1 MQTREL
7 TVKNKLGL
15 HARPC
20 ALLSKTA
27 SLFRSSITITHK
39 NRSGDAKAIL
49 GLMTM
54 AMPSG
59 SELTVRAEGPD
70 EKTAIESIC
79 ELFDN
84 RFGETE

>member
-1 MQTREL
+1 
-7 TVKNKLGL
+7 
-15 HARPC
+15 
-20 ALLSKTA
+20 
-27 SLFRSSITITHK
+27 
-39 NRSGDAKAIL
+39 
-49 GLMTM
+49 MTM